1 MADESVS
8 MDKTQ
13 PCGKHSLLSSISSWF
28 DFELCSNCSEEAEF
42 DVWSDPFVCVGPD
55 AVFNACGRLSAAD
68 FADQNYANGVVDWP
82 SKLMTGTSR
91 LRGALSHAFFVVEI
105 RFPGRVQPDRPAFSD
120 ARSGRA
126 FPGRCLLLILGTADH

>member
-28 DFELCSNCSEEAEF
+28 DFELCSNCSEEVEF

-55 AVFNACGRLSAAD
+55 AVFNACRTVKAANSADRKKRCQRVLSAE
-68 FADQNYANGVVDWP
+68 Q
-82 SKLMTGTSR
+82 T
-91 LRGALSHAFFVVEI
+91 RGRRGMAPEI
-105 RFPGRVQPDRPAFSD
+105 RRALFFDGILRRRNSISSTANPSYVIIQPGS
-120 ARSGRA
+120 
-126 FPGRCLLLILGTADH
+126 